1 MDPICDGYV
10 LESIDSEIRGR
21 IWYSNGSVNFAVRR
35 VSDSNRGTTILQITL
50 KETCIQKLH

>member
-10 LESIDSEIRGR
+10 LESIDSEIRSR
-21 IWYSNGSVNFAVRR
+21 IWYSNRSVNFALYR

-50 KETCIQKLH
+50 EETCIQKFH